1 MGSYQPRVL
10 EGGRSVV
17 NLLSLVFFAAYCQ
30 WHNIILA
37 EWLHSTDIRAQS
49 QSSDFWFWWYWP
61 VSEQTNI
68 PDVSSLQSGLVTAR
82 GDAGMHGGS
91 IIGGGGYCG
100 QARLTIHFSSQWPHT
115 FAFITSLS
123 RHNTIGARL
132 NKWQVTPI
140 NIGTAIKYWTVMAL
154 FRSVSL
160 RYLSSYA
167 ALWFLIHILF
177 AQWSGRISG

>member
-1 MGSYQPRVL
+1 M
-10 EGGRSVV
+10 V

-49 QSSDFWFWWYWP
+49 QFSDFWFWWYWP

-68 PDVSSLQSGLVTAR
+68 PDVSSLQFGLVTAR

-100 QARLTIHFSSQWPHT
+100 QAGADNTFLITMAAHICIYYLIIPSQYKGLC
-115 FAFITSLS
+115 I
-123 RHNTIGARL
+123 

-140 NIGTAIKYWTVMAL
+140 NIGTAIKYWTVTAL

-160 RYLSSYA
+160 QYLSSYA
-167 ALWFLIHILF
+167 SLWFLIHILF